1 MCSSDLSLAMSNPV
15 IADNKPKK
23 VSLKKGEEYAFCVCG
38 RSNNQPFCDGSHG
51 DTGFKPK
58 VFKAE
63 KDEETVLCQCKQTGS
78 APYCDGTHQQFSD
91 DQVGKEAPESDD
103 DGDEESGDAPKA
115 KSTKEE
121 PTVEFI
127 HQLAR
132 EGLSSMGHHG
142 PTTAMGVPRH
152 TLPHWDDL
160 QLMVAQMASK
170 PLADDADVSTEL
182 VIGPEARKPLTL
194 SMPLFVSDMSFG
206 ALSEEA
212 KIALARGAE
221 LAGTGIC
228 SGEGGMLPEEQQ
240 ENSRYFYELASAK
253 FGYNEELLKKVR
265 DRKSVV

>member
-1 MCSSDLSLAMSNPV
+1 MSNPV

-63 KDEETVLCQCKQTGS
+63 KDEEAVLCQCKQTGS

-152 TLPHWDDL
+152 TLPHWTR
-160 QLMVAQMASK
+160 S
-170 PLADDADVSTEL
+170 P
-182 VIGPEARKPLTL
+182 
-194 SMPLFVSDMSFG
+194 
-206 ALSEEA
+206 
-212 KIALARGAE
+212 
-221 LAGTGIC
+221 
-228 SGEGGMLPEEQQ
+228 
-240 ENSRYFYELASAK
+240 
-253 FGYNEELLKKVR
+253 
-265 DRKSVV
+265 